1 MSYPQNGDRIE
12 AVDSVTSLHPMYSLY
27 LLRHRV
33 TVIGNA
39 RGEGST
45 ERSSV
50 RPSVCLSVPSFVTL
64 PAVAAAAPLL
74 LSASM
79 QQTLAGLRCCRL
91 AAVRPAGR
99 RYRLFAACRRSAA
112 AAPHGVS
119 SNCGQCHAGSRRR
132 KLNTDLFQ
140 EQHKT
145 TSRSL

>member
-1 MSYPQNGDRIE
+1 M
-12 AVDSVTSLHPMYSLY
+12 
-27 LLRHRV
+27 LLWKQ
-33 TVIGNA
+33 
-39 RGEGST
+39 
-45 ERSSV
+45 
-50 RPSVCLSVPSFVTL
+50 VCVQLPASAADVTL

-74 LSASM
+74 LSAGM
-79 QQTLAGLRCCRL
+79 QQTLAGLRCCGL

-112 AAPHGVS
+112 AAPQQHGVS

-132 KLNTDLFQ
+132 KLNTDLFP